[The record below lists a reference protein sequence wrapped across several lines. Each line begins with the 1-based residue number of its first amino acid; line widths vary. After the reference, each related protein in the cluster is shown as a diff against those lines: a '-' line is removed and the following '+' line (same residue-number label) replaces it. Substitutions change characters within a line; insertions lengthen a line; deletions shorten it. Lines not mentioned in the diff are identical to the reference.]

1 MNKERKNTIE
11 QNEISKIYT
20 FKLGGYSQK
29 VLVEGKRK
37 DLPIVITL
45 HGGPGTPIPFSVGC
59 RGLFPMFTDH
69 FIMVYWDQLGCG
81 INDYKIDD
89 SFQIQTFVDMTC
101 DLVSEIR
108 MLFPNHPIYFF
119 ASSWGSVLSALAAE
133 SVPDQIGGVV
143 VCGQIIKDIFF
154 HEEVFHTLE
163 ASKIPQKKLKVLKNA
178 NPETATPKELQ
189 LMSSCL
195 TKYTDAYYNPNG
207 KKAPMLPIIK
217 GLLTSPDYN
226 LKDFKAVMVNGYRGN
241 RSLWKELLKINL
253 TQTLS
258 HITVPYVILQGDTDI
273 VASTQTVKQVV
284 SNAGNSNL
292 KYEIVEDTGHF
303 PGEDMMNAVL
313 EKLKLYKGV
322 ANI

>member
-1 MNKERKNTIE
+1 
-11 QNEISKIYT
+11 
-20 FKLGGYSQK
+20 
-29 VLVEGKRK
+29 
-37 DLPIVITL
+37 
-45 HGGPGTPIPFSVGC
+45 
-59 RGLFPMFTDH
+59 
-69 FIMVYWDQLGCG
+69 MVYWDQLGCG

-89 SFQIQTFVDMTC
+89 SFQIKTFVDMTC
-101 DLVSEIR
+101 NLVSEIR

-119 ASSWGSVLSALAAE
+119 ASSWGSVLSALTAE
-133 SVPDQIGGVV
+133 SMPDQIGGVV

-178 NPETATPKELQ
+178 NSETATPKELQ

-207 KKAPMLPIIK
+207 KKVSMLPIIK

-258 HITVPYVILQGDTDI
+258 HIMVPYVILQGDTDI
-273 VASTQTVKQVV
+273 VASTQTVKQAV

-292 KYEIVEDTGHF
+292 KYEIVKDTGHF

-313 EKLKLYKGV
+313 EKLKYIKDI